1 MPVARIL
8 RAMADL
14 VAAIVSRDALVVVAR
29 LVLMDRVV
37 MSLSVAGVAVVP
49 MVVAT
54 RRAIQAV
61 ITDLGMVVVRRQ

>member
-14 VAAIVSRDALVVVAR
+14 VAAIVSRDALVAVAR

-49 MVVAT
+49 MVVVT
-54 RRAIQAV
+54 HRAIRAAT
-61 ITDLGMVVVRRQ
+61 TDLDMVAVQQQ